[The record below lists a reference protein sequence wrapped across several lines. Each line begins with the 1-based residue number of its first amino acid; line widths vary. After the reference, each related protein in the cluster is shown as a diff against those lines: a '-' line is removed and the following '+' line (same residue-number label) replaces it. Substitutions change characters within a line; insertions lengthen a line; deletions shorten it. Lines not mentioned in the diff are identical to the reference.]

1 MTKTLTS
8 SDSTAGE
15 LSATPV
21 APKRIW
27 RARWMTRR
35 QLAGAVIVALV
46 CCSAATSWVYIAMY
60 RPDRQTTRAV
70 ADTAIKAAS
79 AGTVAVLSYKP
90 DTAQSDFA
98 TAKAHLTGDFLTYY
112 EQFTQQVVTPA
123 LQQKGVRTTAAV
135 VKAGLSRLDSDSASV
150 LLFVNQTT
158 SSVQNPEPRIASSSV
173 NVGLRNVLGQWLIS
187 SFDPV

>member
-1 MTKTLTS
+1 MTKTLS
-8 SDSTAGE
+8 RSDSTARD
-15 LSATPV
+15 LSATAL
-21 APKRIW
+21 APKRMW

-35 QLAGAVIVALV
+35 LLTGVVMVALA
-46 CCSAATSWVYIAMY
+46 CCCASTSLVYIAMY
-60 RPDRQTTRAV
+60 RPDQQTTRAA

-79 AGTVAVLSYKP
+79 AGTVAVLSYKS

-98 TAKAHLTGDFLTYY
+98 TAKAYLTGDFLTYF

-135 VKAGLSRLDSDSASV
+135 VKAGVNRLDSDSASV

-173 NVGLRNVLGQWLIS
+173 NVGLRNVHGQWLIS